1 MEQNGF
7 VLEVEVSQEV
17 DKICVLKMS
26 ILYPEILGCAQCRIQ
41 AMGECLRAYWVLNI
55 GIQ

>member
-17 DKICVLKMS
+17 DKICVLKIS